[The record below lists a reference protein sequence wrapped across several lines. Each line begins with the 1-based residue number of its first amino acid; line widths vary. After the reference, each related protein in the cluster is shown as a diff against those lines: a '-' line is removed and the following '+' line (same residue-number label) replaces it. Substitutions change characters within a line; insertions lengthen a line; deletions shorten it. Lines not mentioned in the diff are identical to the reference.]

1 MKPLFDHFGILAP
14 YYEFFIRSKNA
25 EDLKTFLNLPPNALL
40 LDAGGGTGRI
50 SQAFHGDSIR
60 VLIADESYK
69 MLLEAQKKNGLQPI
83 CNLTEAFPFNS
94 GQFDRIIMV
103 DALHHISDPGQ
114 TTAELW
120 RVLKPGGRLVIEEPN
135 IDHWQVK
142 LLALG
147 EKLALMRSHFLAP
160 DKIAALFQRFNARV
174 QIENKVH
181 LTWIVV
187 DKL

>member
-1 MKPLFDHFGILAP
+1 LKPLFDHFGKLAP
-14 YYEFFIRSKNA
+14 YYEFFIRSKNV
-25 EDLKTFLNLPPNALL
+25 EDLKTFLNLPPIALL

-69 MLLEAQKKNGLQPI
+69 MLLEAQKKNGLQPV

-94 GQFDRIIMV
+94 GKFDRIIMV

-135 IDHWQVK
+135 INHWQVK

-147 EKLALMRSHFLAP
+147 EKLALIRSHFLAP
-160 DKIAALFQRFNARV
+160 DKIAALFQQFSARV
-174 QIENKVH
+174 QIENKDH
-181 LTWIVV
+181 LSWIIVE
-187 DKL
+187 KL